1 MTTLTQREIDVLN
14 AFCGG
19 CATAK
24 EVARQLNI
32 SHRTVEVYMQQVIMK
47 LEVRN
52 HLQAVLLWDR
62 QERTKS
68 ALQQQ
73 GYA

>member
-1 MTTLTQREIDVLN
+1 MPSLTQREIDVLN

-32 SHRTVEVYMQQVIMK
+32 SHRTVEAYMQQAIMK

-62 QERTKS
+62 QERTQN
-68 ALQQQ
+68 ALQLRRH
-73 GYA
+73 A

>member
-1 MTTLTQREIDVLN
+1 MPSLTQREMDVLN

-32 SHRTVEVYMQQVIMK
+32 SHRTVEAYMQQAIMK

-62 QERTKS
+62 QERIQN
-68 ALQQQ
+68 ALQLRRH
-73 GYA
+73 A

>member
-1 MTTLTQREIDVLN
+1 MFSLTQREMDVLN

-32 SHRTVEVYMQQVIMK
+32 SHRTVETYMQHIVMK
-47 LEVRN
+47 LEVKN
-52 HLQAVLLWDR
+52 HLQAVLFWDR